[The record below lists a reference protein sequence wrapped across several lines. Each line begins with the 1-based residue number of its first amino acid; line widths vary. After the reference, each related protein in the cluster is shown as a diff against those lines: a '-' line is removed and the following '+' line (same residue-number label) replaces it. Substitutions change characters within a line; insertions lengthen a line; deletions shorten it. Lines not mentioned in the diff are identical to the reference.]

1 MIKEV
6 IIIGD
11 NNIDLIKKAYLYA
24 EKHNIKGEINFNTK
38 FVGSL
43 EDAQKYNR
51 EGIETLQNKMVFF
64 GNENLKNLQQL
75 LGKLLLDRDEALEN
89 YNNSKNGSYSS
100 LKEKQKTLSD
110 MYMEYK
116 IIDDKVI
123 SLSYRVEQ
131 ALKNQKILLTFIK

>member
-6 IIIGD
+6 IISGD

-24 EKHNIKGEINFNTK
+24 EKHKIKGEINFNIK

-51 EGIETLQNKMVFF
+51 EELETLQNKMVFF
-64 GNENLKNLQQL
+64 SNENLKSLEQT

-89 YNNSKNGSYSS
+89 YNKAKKGSYSS
-100 LKEKQKTLSD
+100 SKEKQKTLAD

-123 SLSYRVEQ
+123 SLSYQVEQ
-131 ALKNQKILLTFIK
+131 ALKNQKILLTFIN